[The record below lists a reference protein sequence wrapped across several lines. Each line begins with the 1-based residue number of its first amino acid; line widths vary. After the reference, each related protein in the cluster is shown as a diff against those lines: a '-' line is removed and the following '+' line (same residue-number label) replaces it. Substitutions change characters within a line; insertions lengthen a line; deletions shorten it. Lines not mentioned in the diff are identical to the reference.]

1 MADSLTLD
9 FSSTELCREAHENF
23 VELDV
28 LKTASLPMEKGVLL
42 DLLPRKHVVQAPLV
56 SVIVCN
62 YNYGC
67 FLRSAVE
74 SVWSQSYKAIECIV
88 VDDCSNDCSERIL
101 SELELEDPSLVV
113 IRKETN
119 GGQSSAS
126 LDGLAKAQGE
136 FVLFLDADDILFENC
151 VKQHLALHLSSRIAV
166 GFSCCNA
173 VQLSQDNRVLGRW
186 SSLSASMMRIP
197 QDPSL
202 LSIDAA
208 AHLSQ
213 FAIVLPN
220 INPDNVRYVDWKN
233 KAWPWTSTSCMFFRK
248 DALDLVCGAEGL
260 PSLRISTDN
269 YLSHAINHLTGSLL
283 LDETLVGYR
292 LHGSNNFN
300 KRPSLENFFC
310 HNREDENYNLTRRV
324 TRIFQICH
332 LLDHADREP
341 GLPSWAARS
350 RFHRLVVEK
359 RLSWQAFFSRK
370 QILALVLVKCIPN
383 PWRICATRQ

>member
-74 SVWSQSYKAIECIV
+74 SVWSQSYEAIECIV
-88 VDDCSNDCSERIL
+88 VNDCSNDCSERIL

-136 FVLFLDADDILFENC
+136 FVLFLDADDILFEDC

-220 INPDNVRYVDWKN
+220 INPDNVRYVD
-233 KAWPWTSTSCMFFRK
+233 
-248 DALDLVCGAEGL
+248 
-260 PSLRISTDN
+260 
-269 YLSHAINHLTGSLL
+269 
-283 LDETLVGYR
+283 
-292 LHGSNNFN
+292 
-300 KRPSLENFFC
+300 
-310 HNREDENYNLTRRV
+310 
-324 TRIFQICH
+324 
-332 LLDHADREP
+332 
-341 GLPSWAARS
+341 
-350 RFHRLVVEK
+350 
-359 RLSWQAFFSRK
+359 
-370 QILALVLVKCIPN
+370 
-383 PWRICATRQ
+383 